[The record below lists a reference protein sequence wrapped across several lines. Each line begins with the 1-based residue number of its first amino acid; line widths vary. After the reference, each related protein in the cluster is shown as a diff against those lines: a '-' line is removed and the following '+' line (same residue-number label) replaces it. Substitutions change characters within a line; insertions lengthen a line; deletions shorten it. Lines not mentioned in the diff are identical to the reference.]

1 MLSDSL
7 FTDASWLFFTIWS
20 IVVATVSLAA
30 FGPDL
35 LRSKAPVTSS
45 HRTSAQP
52 IVKNRISQI

>member
-35 LRSKAPVTSS
+35 LRSKAAVTSS
-45 HRTSAQP
+45 HGTSAQT
-52 IVKNRISQI
+52 IVKNRTSRI